1 MYRMYTLP
9 VLQMSVKTSSVM
21 YITIFLIILIVIFV
35 CLMNTKTTKEKEE
48 KSLMVANSSKQTEY
62 DLRMQKKTQEIQPF
76 IET

>member
-62 DLRMQKKTQEIQPF
+62 DLRMQKNTGD
-76 IET
+76 TTVY